1 MKKIFFLSAL
11 LCASM
16 MTFAIDWSSVEW
28 LGDGAGG
35 GAYAE
40 KYKLAAAEGQEV
52 VNIQQFG
59 AATEPG
65 IYTRFQAAIKEE
77 GGCTLPDGKYMLD
90 GSGMLLYLSAF
101 TQKETEVKV
110 TTADDKEYVFQVF
123 FVDGASTAVETVAAP
138 AKTMKVVENG
148 QLVIIKDGVRFNAAG
163 QQIQ

>member
-101 TQKETEVKV
+101 TLKETEVKV

-123 FVDGASTAVETVAAP
+123 FVDGTSTAVETVAAP

>member
-1 MKKIFFLSAL
+1 MKKIFFLTAL

-16 MTFAIDWSSVEW
+16 MSFATDWSGIEW

-35 GAYAE
+35 GIYAE

-65 IYTRFQAAIKEE
+65 IYTRFGAAIKAE
-77 GGCTLPDGKYMLD
+77 GGCSLPDGKYMLD

-110 TTADDKEYVFQVF
+110 VTADEKEYVFQVF
-123 FVDGASTAVETVAAP
+123 FVDGTSTAVENVAAP
-138 AKTMKVVENG
+138 AKAIKVVEDG

>member
-35 GAYAE
+35 GAYSE

-138 AKTMKVVENG
+138 VKTMKVVENG